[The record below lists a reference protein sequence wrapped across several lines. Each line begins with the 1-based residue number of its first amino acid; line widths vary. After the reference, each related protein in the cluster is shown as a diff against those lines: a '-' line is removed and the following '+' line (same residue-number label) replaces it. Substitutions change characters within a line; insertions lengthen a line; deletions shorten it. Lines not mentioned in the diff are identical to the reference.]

1 METMRKIMGFGE
13 DHEPLKII
21 GPGNRKT
28 DMRGIFSTR
37 KSNEGAIR
45 TKEPLTMDALV
56 IFDTHPDVVAIHAYP
71 RKFIYME
78 WDRYGPIQEV
88 DYIPEFGVWTVDEQA
103 KYYDVISVLDQDDWS
118 WVESRT
124 AKIRT
129 ALAEYDAVYNVLDE
143 ENILIQPRMRNLRV
157 MRYHARHADPD
168 AVIRVREVLRQLGPV
183 TKIGH
188 VSAGAMLPMLE
199 HQVFDDDGIIVQALV
214 LKIDEAFTALMHL
227 AVAGEIRIDT
237 SQRDLTDQT
246 VVRLTERFRYFVGGE
261 I

>member
-1 METMRKIMGFGE
+1 MPTIREAMGFGE

-21 GPGNRKT
+21 GPGNRGTK
-28 DMRGIFSTR
+28 MRGIFSTR
-37 KSNEGAIR
+37 KCNEGAIR

-78 WDRYGPIQEV
+78 WDRYGPIAEV
-88 DYIPEFGVWTVDEQA
+88 DHIPEFGVWTVDEQA
-103 KYYDVISVLDQDDWS
+103 KYYDVISVYDQGDGA
-118 WVESRT
+118 WVEKRT
-124 AKIRT
+124 ARIST

-168 AVIRVREVLRQLGPV
+168 AVIRVREVLRQLAPV

-188 VSAGAMLPMLE
+188 VTAGTLLPKLE
-199 HQVFDDDGIIVQALV
+199 YQVFDDDGVIVQTEV
-214 LKIDEAFTALMHL
+214 LRTDEAFTALMYL
-227 AVAGEIRIDT
+227 AVTGEVRIDT
-237 SQRDLTDQT
+237 STRDLTEHT
-246 VVRLTERFRYFVGGE
+246 AVRLTKRFHYFVGGE